1 MDYTYLVNPNKL
13 YLYTQTKIIIMIKLT
28 DLLNEAKF
36 DRNKLMRVMKKYDD
50 AMIMTSD
57 GKHFVIY
64 SPYSNNKDNADM
76 WNRTSVFALDQDGE
90 EHEVD
95 YKDIVSVKG

>member
-1 MDYTYLVNPNKL
+1 
-13 YLYTQTKIIIMIKLT
+13 MIKLT

-50 AMIMTSD
+50 AMIYTSD
-57 GKHFVIY
+57 GDEFLIY

-76 WNRTSVFALDQDGE
+76 WHRNSVFVLDKDGT
-90 EHEVD
+90 EHEID
-95 YKDIVSVKG
+95 YKDIVSIKG